1 MPAKRRRFEANQG
14 RRSGFVAEDTCDKGL
29 PNIDYLMTQCVRD
42 RFQMKQTATART
54 FGVSLAAILIFMLT
68 LNAMS

>member
-14 RRSGFVAEDTCDKGL
+14 RPRKFVAENTCDKSL
-29 PNIDYLMTQCVRD
+29 PNIDYLMTQCARD
-42 RFQMKQTATART
+42 RFQMKQTENART
-54 FGVSLAAILIFMLT
+54 FGVSLAAILIFMLA